1 MNAYSII
8 EQLYNLWVWIAGL
21 GAVLTII
28 PFFGG
33 LVLNK
38 RGAKDESERNNIP
51 SYFSLALKMLG
62 ILLILGSLIVH
73 NVYVRVPPLYG
84 KTVRAAWQELAYT
97 ELNGGLSKGRLI
109 SENNYDCIVVFQG
122 IETGILVP
130 KGTFITF
137 DCTNWNQNTSTSN
150 ITMPKENVF
159 SSEMIIPDGYV
170 RVPSVVDLEEEKA
183 VQLLESSGLE
193 ASVWWLSSLNDKLST
208 YYIIEQSIPAGSV
221 VAIGTKVEIQKSGV
235 KNGTSVV
242 VPRVVGMDQE
252 EATALLTN
260 TGLSFQV
267 WWTEDVNNSSS
278 EKLFIAEQSIPEG
291 SEVPAGTV
299 VRLKLGVRK

>member
-1 MNAYSII
+1 MNAYLII
-8 EQLYNLWVWIAGL
+8 EQLYNLWGWIAGL
-21 GAVLTII
+21 GAILAILPLLLSGVFNKGVARNESGRSISHTFFLIVLTMI
-28 PFFGG
+28 
-33 LVLNK
+33 
-38 RGAKDESERNNIP
+38 
-51 SYFSLALKMLG
+51 G
-62 ILLILGSLIVH
+62 ILLMFGSLIVY
-73 NVYVRVPPLYG
+73 NAFVRVPPLYG
-84 KTVRAAWQELAYT
+84 KTVRAAWQELEYT

-109 SENNYDCIVVFQG
+109 SENNYDSVVVSQS

-130 KGTFITF
+130 KGTVIIL
-137 DCTNWNQNTSTSN
+137 DCANWNQNTNTSSIST
-150 ITMPKENVF
+150 PKENNT

-193 ASVWWLSSLNDKLST
+193 ASVWWLSSLNDKLRA

-221 VAIGTKVEIQKSGV
+221 VAIGTKVEIQRSGI
-235 KNGTSVV
+235 KNGTLVV

-278 EKLFIAEQSIPEG
+278 EKMYIAEQSIPEE
-291 SEVPAGTV
+291 STVPAGTI
-299 VRLKLGVRK
+299 VRLKLGAY